1 MGISRMDQAVYNV
14 LNASP
19 IDLGY
24 YHPYIVDFA
33 VVLPVVAIFFHFVS
47 ILVAGKD
54 NKDTDFFKAANIL
67 FFGSVIAIILA
78 YITGIDG
85 SVEMRESLS
94 REGRQLFDAH
104 AALGRYLFLGFFLLL
119 LIKLISLVIKK
130 EAVRYLVGTLFFIAV
145 LVLLYQN
152 TLGNSLV
159 FDYAAGVVTSPY

>member
-1 MGISRMDQAVYNV
+1 MDLSRIDSAVYKV
-14 LNASP
+14 LSTSP

-33 VVLPVVAIFFHFVS
+33 VVLPVVAIFFHFIS

-54 NKDTDFFKAANIL
+54 NKDTDFFKAANLL
-67 FFGSVIAIILA
+67 FFASIVVIILA
-78 YITGIDG
+78 YITGVDG
-85 SVEMRESLS
+85 SVEVRESLS

-104 AALGRYLFLGFFLLL
+104 AALGRYLFLGFLLLL
-119 LIKLISLVIKK
+119 LIKIISLVVKK
-130 EAVRYLVGTLFFIAV
+130 DAVRYLVGTLFFIAV